1 MEDTREPRP
10 DDAREPYQSP
20 VLARHG
26 TLQDLTAGDGQKAHQ
41 ASTDQQSTPPSF

>member
-26 TLQDLTAGDGQKAHQ
+26 TLQD
-41 ASTDQQSTPPSF
+41 QQSTPPSF